1 MNTINVYAVMCKD
14 ADKIGVV
21 MVFDDKENAEYYM
34 KQIEQEN
41 EGLFYEYYI
50 ENTKAVL
57 TNEK

>member
-1 MNTINVYAVMCKD
+1 MDTINVYVVMCKD
-14 ADKIGVV
+14 ADEIGAV

-57 TNEK
+57 TNER